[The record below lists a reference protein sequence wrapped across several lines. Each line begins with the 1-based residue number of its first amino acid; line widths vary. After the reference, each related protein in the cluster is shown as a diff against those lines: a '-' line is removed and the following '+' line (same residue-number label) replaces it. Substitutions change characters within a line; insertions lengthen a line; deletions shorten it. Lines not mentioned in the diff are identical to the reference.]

1 MPDPAPD
8 LAPVRSAVS
17 PSPAAA
23 PAPPPAPAPLYAAH
37 QKIYP
42 KAVQGRFRRLKWRLA
57 AGLTA
62 LFVVLPWLRWDRG
75 AGSPDQAVLFDL
87 EAQRFY
93 LFAVELWPQHI
104 YFLTGAMIL
113 AAVGLF
119 LATALAGRA
128 WCGFTCP
135 QTVWTDF
142 FVLAEEWIEGGRGD
156 RIRLDAGP
164 RNGRWWVKK
173 AAKHAVWLL
182 ISAVTGAAGLLYFV
196 DAPSFAADFARGEAS
211 GLVLGWMAFIAACT
225 YAMAGFMREQ
235 MCRYVCPWPRL
246 QAAMLDEESLVV
258 AYQAERGEGRG
269 PLRKDRSWNARQL
282 SGLGDCIDCGACV
295 HVCPAGIDIRDG
307 LQMDC
312 ISCGLCAD
320 ACDDVMT
327 RIGRPTGLIR
337 FESQAAQN
345 ARAKGETPQRF
356 RLARPR
362 VIVYTLLLII
372 VGGATAWGALGRA
385 DAQLAVLRDRG
396 GLYVTLSDG
405 AIQNSYT
412 VKIAN
417 MTGSAQTYRLSAAG
431 PAGLALSASGAAA
444 TADGGLEV
452 SVAARS
458 VGTLRAHV
466 RLPKAGAAA
475 SVPLS
480 FTARAANG
488 EILAAETVFL
498 SP

>member
-1 MPDPAPD
+1 MPDPLSDRSPD
-8 LAPVRSAVS
+8 AVIKPA
-17 PSPAAA
+17 PSPPIA
-23 PAPPPAPAPLYAAH
+23 PPAPAPLYAAH

-42 KAVQGRFRRLKWRLA
+42 KTAHGRFRRLKWRLA

-62 LFVVLPWLRWDRG
+62 LFVTLPWLRWDRG
-75 AGSPDQAVLFDL
+75 AGAPDQAVLFDL

-104 YFLTGAMIL
+104 YFLTGVMIL

-119 LATALAGRA
+119 LVTALAGRA
-128 WCGFTCP
+128 WCGFACP

-142 FVLAEEWIEGGRGD
+142 FILAEEWIEGGRGD

-164 RNGRWWVKK
+164 RNARWLAKK
-173 AAKHAVWLL
+173 TAKHAVWLG

-196 DAPSFAADFARGEAS
+196 DAPSFAADLARGEAS
-211 GLVLGWMAFIAACT
+211 GLVLGWMAFIAGCT

-258 AYQAERGEGRG
+258 AYQAARGEGRG

-327 RIGRPTGLIR
+327 RIDRPTGLIR
-337 FESQAAQN
+337 FESQADQA
-345 ARAKGETPQRF
+345 ARAKGEAPPRF

-362 VIVYTLLLII
+362 VIVYALLLIT
-372 VGGATAWGALGRA
+372 VGGLTAAGALLRS
-385 DAQLAVLRDRG
+385 DAQLTALRDRG
-396 GLYVTLSDG
+396 ALYVQLADG
-405 AIQNSYT
+405 VVQNSYT

-417 MTGSAQTYRLSAAG
+417 MGRTAQTYTLSASG
-431 PAGLALSASGAAA
+431 PAGLALSASG
-444 TADGGLEV
+444 GLETTAPAGA
-452 SVAARS
+452 VA
-458 VGTLRAHV
+458 TLRAHV
-466 RLPKAGAAA
+466 RLPAGGAGAP
-475 SVPLS
+475 SVPLV
-480 FTARAANG
+480 FIARAANG
-488 EILAAETVFL
+488 EIHQTETVFL